1 MSISGCAAHNL
12 IGEKVMKF
20 HASKVVA
27 ILATAGLVLGGSVQP
42 ATAGSTTIRFH
53 LAGDVNVKDLWEKSL
68 IPEFNKVYPDYPVV
82 LTFDRNGINDAQT
95 LAKIIAAKLTK
106 RDPGID
112 LIDGGIVLQ
121 LGAAGML
128 YRANAGLLP
137 NVANIP
143 KVLIKNGKGGI
154 PYRASTV
161 LLAYNSKNVK
171 SPPKDLAAL
180 LVWIK
185 ANPGKFTYNAP
196 SGGGSGRAFVQ
207 SVLDSTLSESDYK
220 TLVQR
225 VDKSIQAKWSKGFG
239 ILRELN
245 KYTYGQ
251 NGTYPTNNQGTLDL
265 LSKGLVDVAPVW
277 SDMIASALKAGT
289 MPKDIRTISITGP
302 AFTGGPA
309 FLGIPS
315 MSTNR
320 DGARFLMNWLL
331 SPTAQN
337 LIVAGSMNGL
347 PVIPV
352 SLLDPVAAENISDI
366 DIRTLRP
373 PYISSN
379 LSDMNSA
386 WAAAVPGK

>member
-1 MSISGCAAHNL
+1 
-12 IGEKVMKF
+12 
-20 HASKVVA
+20 
-27 ILATAGLVLGGSVQP
+27 
-42 ATAGSTTIRFH
+42 
-53 LAGDVNVKDLWEKSL
+53 
-68 IPEFNKVYPDYPVV
+68 
-82 LTFDRNGINDAQT
+82 
-95 LAKIIAAKLTK
+95 
-106 RDPGID
+106 
-112 LIDGGIVLQ
+112 
-121 LGAAGML
+121 ML
-128 YRANAGLLP
+128 YRANVGLLP
-137 NVANIP
+137 NIANVP

-171 SPPKDLAAL
+171 TPPKNLAAL
-180 LVWIK
+180 LAWIK

-196 SGGGSGRAFVQ
+196 SGGGSGTAFVQ
-207 SVLDSTLSESDYK
+207 TVLDSFLTAKEYG
-220 TLVQR
+220 TLVVR
-225 VDKSIQAKWSKGFG
+225 ADKNIQEKWEKGFG
-239 ILRELN
+239 VLRELN

-277 SDMIASALKAGT
+277 SDMIASALKSGT
-289 MPKDIRTISITGP
+289 MPKDVKVIAMTGP
-302 AFTGGPA
+302 SFTGGPA

-331 SPTAQN
+331 SPAAQN

-352 SLLDPVAAENISDI
+352 SLLDPVAAANISDI

-373 PYISSN
+373 PYLSSN
-379 LSDMNSA
+379 RSDMNAA